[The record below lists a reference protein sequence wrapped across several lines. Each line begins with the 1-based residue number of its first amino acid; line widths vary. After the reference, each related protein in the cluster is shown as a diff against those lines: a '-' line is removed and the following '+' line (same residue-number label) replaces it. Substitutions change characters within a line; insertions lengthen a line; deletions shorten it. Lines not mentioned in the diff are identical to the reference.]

1 MLRGINKAI
10 AIVSLLAGLPAFAS
24 EMKVETLVEGA
35 GIQAEK
41 NKKVTVHYEGRLED
55 GTIFDASKPRG
66 QPFSFTIGAGQVI
79 EGWELGVAGMKVGE
93 QRRLTIPPNLAY
105 GKNGAGDAIPP
116 NATLLFDIELLSVAD
131 AVVLGQSTP
140 EDLIKARSSGVAIID
155 IRREGE
161 WLETGVIDGANT
173 ITAFKK
179 DGNVHPDFLQKFN
192 SLVSTK
198 QTPVLLY
205 CRTGNRTTRLG
216 NAIIEQLGFTNVS
229 HLSDGI
235 VGWKKEGQLTIDYKR

>member
-1 MLRGINKAI
+1 MLRWINKAI
-10 AIVSLLAGLPAFAS
+10 AIVSLLASLPAFAS
-24 EMKVETLVEGA
+24 ELKVETLVEGA

-66 QPFSFTIGAGQVI
+66 QPFSFTIVAGQVI
-79 EGWELGVAGMKVGE
+79 KGWELGVAGMKVGE
-93 QRRLTIPPNLAY
+93 KRRLTIPPNLAY

-161 WLETGVIDGANT
+161 WFETGIIDGANT

-192 SLVSTK
+192 SLLSTK

-229 HLSDGI
+229 HLSGGI
-235 VGWKKEGQLTIDYKR
+235 VRWKKEGQTTVNYNQ

>member
-24 EMKVETLVEGA
+24 ELKVETLVEGA

-55 GTIFDASKPRG
+55 GTVFDASKRRG
-66 QPFSFTIGAGQVI
+66 KPFSFTIGAGQVI

-131 AVVLGQSTP
+131 TVVLGQTTP

-161 WLETGVIDGANT
+161 WLETGIIDGANT

>member
-1 MLRGINKAI
+1 MFRWVNKTI
-10 AIVSLLAGLPAFAS
+10 AIMSLLVSLPAFAS
-24 EMKVETLVEGA
+24 ELKVETLVKGA
-35 GIQAEK
+35 GIQADMSK
-41 NKKVTVHYEGRLED
+41 RVTVHYEGRLED

-105 GKNGAGDAIPP
+105 GKNGAGDVIPP
-116 NATLLFDIELLSVAD
+116 NATLVFDIELLSVAN
-131 AVVLGQSTP
+131 AIILGQSTV
-140 EDLIKARSSGVAIID
+140 EDLIEARNKGVTIVD

-161 WLETGVIDGANT
+161 WLETGIIKGAST
-173 ITAFKK
+173 ITAFRKN
-179 DGNVHPDFLQKFN
+179 GTVHPDFLQKFN
-192 SLVSTK
+192 LLVSTK

-205 CRTGNRTTRLG
+205 CRTGNRTTNLG

-229 HLSDGI
+229 HLSGGI
-235 VGWKKEGQLTIDYKR
+235 VRWKKEGKPTIDYKR

>member
-1 MLRGINKAI
+1 MLRWINKAI
-10 AIVSLLAGLPAFAS
+10 AIVSLLASLPAFAS
-24 EMKVETLVEGA
+24 ELKVETLVEGA

-66 QPFSFTIGAGQVI
+66 QPFSFTIGVGQVI

-116 NATLLFDIELLSVAD
+116 NATLLFDIVLLSVAD

-161 WLETGVIDGANT
+161 WLETGIIDGANN

-179 DGNVHPDFLQKFN
+179 DGKVHPDFLQKFN

-229 HLSDGI
+229 HLSGGI
-235 VGWKKEGQLTIDYKR
+235 VRWKKEGQTTVKYKQ

>member
-1 MLRGINKAI
+1 MLRWINKAI
-10 AIVSLLAGLPAFAS
+10 AIASLLACLPAFAS
-24 EMKVETLVEGA
+24 ELKVETLVEGA
-35 GIQAEK
+35 GSQAEK
-41 NKKVTVHYEGRLED
+41 NRKVTVHYEGRLED

-161 WLETGVIDGANT
+161 WLETGIIDGANT
-173 ITAFKK
+173 ITAFQK

-192 SLVSTK
+192 SVVSTK

-229 HLSDGI
+229 HLRDGI
-235 VGWKKEGQLTIDYKR
+235 IGWKKEGQRTIDYKP

>member
-1 MLRGINKAI
+1 MLRWINKAI
-10 AIVSLLAGLPAFAS
+10 AIVSLLASLPAFAS
-24 EMKVETLVEGA
+24 ELKVETLVEGA

-105 GKNGAGDAIPP
+105 GKNGTGDVIPP
-116 NATLLFDIELLSVAD
+116 NATLVFDIELLSVAD
-131 AVVLGQSTP
+131 AVFLGQSTP
-140 EDLIKARSSGVAIID
+140 EDLIEARSSGVAIID

-161 WLETGVIDGANT
+161 WLETGIIDGANT
-173 ITAFKK
+173 IKAFQK

-229 HLSDGI
+229 HLRDGI
-235 VGWKKEGQLTIDYKR
+235 IGWKKEGQRTIDYKP

>member
-1 MLRGINKAI
+1 MLRWINKAI

-24 EMKVETLVEGA
+24 ELKVETLVKGA

-161 WLETGVIDGANT
+161 WLETGIIDGANT
-173 ITAFKK
+173 ITAFQK
-179 DGNVHPDFLQKFN
+179 DGKVHPDFLQKFN